1 MWSLLNQSKLLGPR
15 ELNNDCQTHA
25 VMSYTMICCVD
36 RNPPS
41 CRRHA
46 VQGVSTWCAAGRTPP
61 DPLCSVH
68 DWKNQKRELFS
79 SASEVRGG
87 FASGCVP
94 FSWNGRC
101 VINTN
106 PLSLLLML
114 RIFGSAPSLT
124 MALTFC
130 LSLWLRLVRMWHREA
145 VTSLGR
151 SVPVSSLGSIAT
163 TSGNTCFTSG
173 QQNKRQ
179 NRKCEQ
185 LCGRIRNKLTG

>member
-1 MWSLLNQSKLLGPR
+1 MTVKHTQFWVILWCVACTG
-15 ELNNDCQTHA
+15 THPLIGA
-25 VMSYTMICCVD
+25 MQFWVFPHGVQQDARRLT
-36 RNPPS
+36 PS
-41 CRRHA
+41 ARSMT
-46 VQGVSTWCAAGRTPP
+46 G
-61 DPLCSVH
+61 
-68 DWKNQKRELFS
+68 KNQKQELFS
-79 SASEVRGG
+79 STSDVRGG
-87 FASGCVP
+87 FVSGCVL
-94 FSWNGRC
+94 FSWNGKS
-101 VINTN
+101 VVNTN

-173 QQNKRQ
+173 RQNKRQ
-179 NRKCEQ
+179 IESVKNFVVESETKWQ
-185 LCGRIRNKLTG
+185 VNM